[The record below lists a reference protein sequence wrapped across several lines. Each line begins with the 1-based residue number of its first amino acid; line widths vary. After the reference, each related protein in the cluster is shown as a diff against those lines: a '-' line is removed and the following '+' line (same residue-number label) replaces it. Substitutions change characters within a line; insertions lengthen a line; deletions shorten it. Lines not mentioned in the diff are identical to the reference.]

1 METYDAKQTRSASNG
16 SPSYRD
22 VQLASKPQPRARGR
36 PLPGPSQAQQS
47 ADNGSSGGASQ
58 RGQTQQQGG
67 EGGGP
72 EAVAQPAPK
81 LQRVSAPITE
91 EKKTV
96 VVRSVVLSKEL
107 QERAAQLA
115 PIIPQAPAAP
125 RLSQRMPQLRLAH
138 LNKRRKEQV
147 KAAAK
152 AAAAAAAAGTSIP
165 PSVASPSGSLVLSTQ
180 PLPQYGAPPHT
191 SFEPPG
197 PAGPMFPPAAAAA
210 SMSRPSLSE
219 FDRLVRDCKDLDG
232 LHTLYV
238 RYAPSLVRQELVA
251 MVNQLA
257 ALHNPSHMTVRVW
270 TAVQTLLVEL
280 LQRLTPALEALTMQV
295 CCTSRGV
302 VQRARY
308 VARFLG
314 EAYTYT

>member
-1 METYDAKQTRSASNG
+1 METYDEKQTVSASNG
-16 SPSYRD
+16 SSANRD

-36 PLPGPSQAQQS
+36 PLPGPS
-47 ADNGSSGGASQ
+47 GSSSGAPQ
-58 RGQTQQQGG
+58 QGQTQQQGG

-72 EAVAQPAPK
+72 EAVAQPPPK
-81 LQRVSAPITE
+81 LRRVNAPLTE

-96 VVRSVVLSKEL
+96 IVRSVVLSQEL

-125 RLSQRMPQLRLAH
+125 RLSQRMPQLRLTH

-165 PSVASPSGSLVLSTQ
+165 TPASSPRGSLILSTQ
-180 PLPQYGAPPHT
+180 PLPKYGAPPRT

-197 PAGPMFPPAAAAA
+197 PAGPSFPPAPAAAPI
-210 SMSRPSLSE
+210 SRPSPSE
-219 FDRLVRDCKDLDG
+219 FDRLVHNCKDLDG

-238 RYAPSLVRQELVA
+238 RYGPTLVRQELVA

-257 ALHNPSHMTVRVW
+257 ALHNPSHMTVRLW

-280 LQRLTPALEALTMQV
+280 LQRLTPALESMTMQV
-295 CCTSRGV
+295 RCLSRWMVRLVRLAGYMDFSV
-302 VQRARY
+302 PSDDVWSTGQ
-308 VARFLG
+308 
-314 EAYTYT
+314 TC